1 MTLQQP
7 LSILSCRSSA
17 APVKTSIFKSQ
28 ITLVVS
34 FSVTTYTSMFKP
46 RLHLTQM
53 FKLKP
58 HKTRTSVFKPQSH
71 LTLQSSIHSYNL
83 NIHDQTTVTPY
94 TSMLMPKFLLTH
106 QFQIFSHINIQTTVT
121 SITSMIKSQSK
132 IQAIVTHHILKFES
146 QLHHYIHFQI
156 TVTSCTSMFNV
167 QGYVSKNMPEN
178 I

>member
-1 MTLQQP
+1 MSKP
-7 LSILSCRSSA
+7 
-17 APVKTSIFKSQ
+17 Q
-28 ITLVVS
+28 ITLVVL

-46 RLHLTQM
+46 HLHLTQM

-132 IQAIVTHHILKFES
+132 IQAIVTSYIEVWIVVTPLHTFSNHSYIL
-146 QLHHYIHFQI
+146 YI
-156 TVTSCTSMFNV
+156 NV
-167 QGYVSKNMPEN
+167 QRTGLCQ
-178 I
+178 